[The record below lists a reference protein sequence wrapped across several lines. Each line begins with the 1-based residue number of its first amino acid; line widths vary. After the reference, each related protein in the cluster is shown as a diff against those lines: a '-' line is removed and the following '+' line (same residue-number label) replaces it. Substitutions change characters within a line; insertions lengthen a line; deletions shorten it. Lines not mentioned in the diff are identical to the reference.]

1 MLAATFWVLAGL
13 IALFLGVALWTAL
26 AWPKPR
32 PRKFVADSPG
42 EAVSVLIPARNEA
55 ENISDCLLSVQA
67 QGPVVGEILVLDDG
81 STDGTGELVSRMA
94 ARDERIRL
102 ISGTQLPEG
111 WSGKC
116 WACQQLGEQAGGR
129 WLLFLD
135 ADARLSAGA
144 LPAMLDTARQY
155 GCTMVSSWPGLVM
168 RGFWEQLLMPLLNFL
183 TFTFYPAPLAYI
195 RENDASLALAHGACM
210 LLRNEQYRSLGGHRV
225 VRSELFEDT
234 RLARSWRAGGMRN
247 CCVDGGRL
255 VHVRMYQTLGQI
267 WVGFEKNF
275 FSAFK
280 TQAGFFAFLV
290 VHLVL
295 FLAPF
300 IMLSLA
306 VLPVFGGSSLWAILA
321 CCGLV
326 LLIRLVLS
334 LRFRHPLWSILLHP
348 VAEVLLAAIALNSW
362 WRMVSGRG
370 VRWKHRTYSRDR
382 AATLKE
388 VGK

>member
-1 MLAATFWVLAGL
+1 MLDSALWILAGL
-13 IALFLGVALWTAL
+13 NALFFGVALWTAL

-32 PRKFVADSPG
+32 PRKSVADGNSEP
-42 EAVSVLIPARNEA
+42 VSVLIPARNEA
-55 ENISDCLLSVQA
+55 QNITDCLQSVLA
-67 QGPVVGEILVLDDG
+67 QGPVVSEILVLDDG
-81 STDGTGELVSRMA
+81 STDGTGELVSNLA
-94 ARDERIRL
+94 DKDERIRL
-102 ISGTQLPEG
+102 ISGAALPEG

-116 WACQQLGEQAGGR
+116 WACQQLGEQTNGS

-144 LPAMLDTARQY
+144 IRAMLDTARRY
-155 GCTMVSSWPGLVM
+155 NCTMVSCWPGLVM

-195 RENDASLALAHGACM
+195 RESDASLALAHGACI
-210 LLRNEQYRSLGGHRV
+210 LLRTDHYRSLGGHKA

-234 RLARSWRAGGMRN
+234 RLARSWRTAGLRN
-247 CCVDGGRL
+247 CCVDGSRL
-255 VHVRMYQTLGQI
+255 VKVRMYETLGQI

-280 TQAGFFAFLV
+280 TQSGFFGFLIF
-290 VHLVL
+290 HLLL

-300 IMLSLA
+300 IMLCLA
-306 VLPVFGGSSLWAILA
+306 VLPVFAGSPRWAVLI

-334 LRFRHPLWSILLHP
+334 LRFSHPLWTIPLHP
-348 VAEVLLAAIALNSW
+348 VSELLLAAIALNSW

-370 VRWKHRTYSRDR
+370 VRWKARTYQRDNTASLR
-382 AATLKE
+382 E
-388 VGK
+388 VGE